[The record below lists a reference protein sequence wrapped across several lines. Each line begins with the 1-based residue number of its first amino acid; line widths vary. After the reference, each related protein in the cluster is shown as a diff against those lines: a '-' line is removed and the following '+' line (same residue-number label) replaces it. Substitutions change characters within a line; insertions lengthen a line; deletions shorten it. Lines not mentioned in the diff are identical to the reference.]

1 MKNKPALILGVLFA
15 IGLVFIGCKDAGAGG
30 GTPAGTL
37 TINGAPSY
45 ASTVICDYTMPASR
59 LDYITAVT
67 RIIAMSQD
75 NSSPYALISTAA
87 ADAGAAFT
95 KGGTFLVVLRVSNA
109 EVYLKGGVG
118 FSNGSAT
125 VNFDDMVLLSTLP

>member
-15 IGLVFIGCKDAGAGG
+15 IGLAFSGCKDAGAGG

-37 TINGAPSY
+37 TVNGAPSY
-45 ASTVICDYTMPASR
+45 ASVVVCDYRAPNSK

-67 RIIAMSQD
+67 RITAVSYD
-75 NSSPYALISTAA
+75 NSSPYALKTSTG
-87 ADAGAAFT
+87 AGAAFT
-95 KGGTFLVVLRVSNA
+95 GNGTFLVVLTVSNT
-109 EVYLKGGVG
+109 EVYLKGGVS

-125 VNFDDMVLLSTLP
+125 INFDDMNLLADLP